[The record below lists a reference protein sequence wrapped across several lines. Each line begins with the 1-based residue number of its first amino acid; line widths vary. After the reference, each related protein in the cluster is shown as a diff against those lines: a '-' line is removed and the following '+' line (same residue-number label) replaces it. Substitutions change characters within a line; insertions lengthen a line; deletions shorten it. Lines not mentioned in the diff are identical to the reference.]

1 MTKEHSISVRD
12 VIGFLYRSGNLD
24 NRFNAPD
31 LSERG
36 KLGVKAHK
44 KVQKQYEE
52 TFPGQFE
59 SEVFLS
65 CSFKEKD
72 LMLSLFGRAD
82 AILKNKKEIIVDEIK
97 TTRIPLEDITDLLDQ
112 NHLRQCMCYGYMVL
126 LKEKFAKIDLRIT
139 YYNIDDDE
147 MKHLSFTYSKESLT
161 VFINELI
168 TEYTKWLSIKDEWLS
183 KRNQSIKGL
192 HFPFERFRD
201 GQRKLSV
208 MVYHSIKDKKKLFAQ
223 APTGTGKTLATI
235 FPALKAMGKGLS
247 GPLFY
252 FTSKTITRQ
261 AVENTLSILRS
272 KGLQLKSIIIT
283 AKEKMCINKEY
294 KCNPY
299 NCPFAKGHFDRINKA
314 LKDIVSRNEHFS
326 TSLIQEH
333 AQVHQVCPYEL
344 ALDLSEFTDCV
355 ICDYNY
361 LFDPRAYLRRYF
373 EEKGNYIFLI
383 DEAHNLPDRAR
394 DMYSSS
400 LSLKT
405 LRELIEAMKN
415 SKSKIVKYT
424 KKLETEASYYF
435 LNEGSEQKWSTKKPP
450 EDLKIPLEETL
461 REIAAYLMTPGYDSL
476 KEQLTDYFFALNTF
490 NDTMERYTEQYI
502 SIYDSKYESVTLYC
516 VDPSNHIREMLEKG
530 NSCILFSATL
540 SPLDY
545 YKQLFGATEE
555 DYSLIL
561 KSPFNQQRLCLLVNS
576 KISTKYNARPYS
588 AESIVENIHLITSHK
603 GNYMVFF
610 PSYKYL
616 DMIYDAFSQKYPHI
630 QTSKQTPFM
639 SENERESFLESFKH
653 SPKKTLVGFVLMGGI
668 FGEGIDLIGSRLSGA
683 VIVGVGL
690 PQIGFDRDIIKNYY
704 QEKLGKGWEFAYI
717 IPGANK
723 VMQAVG
729 RVIRSHEDK
738 GVVMLIDER
747 FIHNPYPS
755 IFPADWS
762 HAVSIRDER
771 EMKKILKDFWNKDH

>member
-1 MTKEHSISVRD
+1 MTKEHTISVRD
-12 VIGFLYRSGNLD
+12 IIGFLYRAGNLD

-36 KLGVKAHK
+36 KIGLKVHK

-52 TFPGQFE
+52 SFPGQFE
-59 SEVFLS
+59 SEVYLS

-72 LMLSLFGRAD
+72 FMLSLFGRAD
-82 AILKNKKEIIVDEIK
+82 GIHRNKNEITVDEIK
-97 TTRIPLEDITDLLDQ
+97 TTRIPLEDITELLDQ

-126 LKEKFAKIDLRIT
+126 LKEKLEKIDLRIT

-147 MKHLSFTYSKESLT
+147 MKHLSFSYSKEILT
-161 VFINELI
+161 QFINELI
-168 TEYTKWLSIKDEWLS
+168 TEYTKWLQIKDEWLRV
-183 KRNQSIKGL
+183 RNQSIKGL
-192 HFPFERFRD
+192 HFPFEHFRD

-208 MVYHSIKDKKKLFAQ
+208 MVYHTVKDKKRLFAQ

-261 AVENTLSILRS
+261 AVENTLSILRA
-272 KGLQLKSIIIT
+272 KGLKLKSIIIT
-283 AKEKMCINKEY
+283 AKEKMCINKEF

-299 NCPFAKGHFDRINKA
+299 HCPFAKGHFDRINEA
-314 LKDIVSRNEHFS
+314 LKNIVSRNEHFD
-326 TSLIQEH
+326 TSIIQEH
-333 AQVHQVCPYEL
+333 AQIHLVCPYEL
-344 ALDLSEFTDCV
+344 ALDLSEFTDCI

-373 EEKGNYIFLI
+373 EEKGNYILLI

-394 DMYSSS
+394 EMYSSS

-405 LRELIEAMKN
+405 LRELTDIMKN
-415 SKSKIVKYT
+415 SGSKIAKYSR
-424 KKLETEASYYF
+424 KLETEASYYF
-435 LNEGSEQKWSTKKPP
+435 LNDNIEEKWSKKELP
-450 EDLKIPLEETL
+450 EDLKSPLEEVL
-461 REIAAYLMTPGYDSL
+461 REIAAYLMTPGYDLL
-476 KEQLTDYFFALNTF
+476 KEQLTNYFFDLNTF
-490 NDTMERYTEQYI
+490 NNTMERYNDQYI
-502 SIYDSKYESVTLYC
+502 SIYDPKCESLTLYC
-516 VDPSNHIREMLEKG
+516 VDPSNHIKEMLEKG
-530 NSCILFSATL
+530 NSCVLFSATL

-545 YKQLFGATEE
+545 YKQLFGATKD

-588 AESIVENIHLITSHK
+588 AESIVENIHLLTTHK
-603 GNYMVFF
+603 GNYMIFF
-610 PSYKYL
+610 PSYKYME
-616 DMIYDAFSQKYPHI
+616 MIYDLFSHKYPEI

-639 SENERESFLESFKH
+639 SEREREFFLESFEH
-653 SPKKTLVGFVLMGGI
+653 SPQKTLLGFVLMGGI

-704 QEKLGKGWEFAYI
+704 QEKLGKGWEYAYI

-747 FIHNPYPS
+747 FIHKPYPS

-762 HAVSIRDER
+762 HAVNIRNEK
-771 EMKKILKDFWNKDH
+771 EMKKILKDFWNQNN